1 MVRFS
6 QTLGD
11 KQLKNKQKP
20 YEQVMENPNYYSQ
33 EKQPYV
39 IPSIQTVSRGLLSL
53 TQRRITSGVA

>member
-11 KQLKNKQKP
+11 KQLKNRQKP

-33 EKQPYV
+33 EKQPM
-39 IPSIQTVSRGLLSL
+39 
-53 TQRRITSGVA
+53 